1 MPTRNDAVRHASEST
16 DDGDAADDTVVSL
29 ATLIDDDALID
40 LIVAVAAH
48 QGFDGRNCADRHLV
62 QWLAA
67 WRRHLD

>member
-1 MPTRNDAVRHASEST
+1 MPARNDAVRRASGADTE
-16 DDGDAADDTVVSL
+16 DDDTVVAL
-29 ATLIDDDALID
+29 PALIDDDALID

-48 QGFDGRNCADRHLV
+48 HGFDGRNCADRHLV